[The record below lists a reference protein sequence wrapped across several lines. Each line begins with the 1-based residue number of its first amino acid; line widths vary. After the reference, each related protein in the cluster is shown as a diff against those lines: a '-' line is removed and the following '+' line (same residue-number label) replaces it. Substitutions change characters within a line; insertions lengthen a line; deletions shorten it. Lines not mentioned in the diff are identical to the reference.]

1 MRLPRYYVMRVGEH
15 WEVSHSQRASYATTH
30 HPDRGTALEAAQ
42 AHADAQW
49 RQQRVASEVM
59 LNEDDGAWH
68 RVAAFGSLLDF

>member
-15 WEVSHSQRASYATTH
+15 WEVSHSQRAFPTTR
-30 HPDRGTALEAAQ
+30 HPDRAGALEAAT

-49 RQQRVASEVM
+49 REHRVASEVM

-68 RVAAFGSLLDF
+68 RVATIGSLLDL